1 MSMENSSFSAA
12 PSAIGY
18 LYQGRFA
25 LLDSLRRLRK
35 GKSFLVSIESLDDVV
50 FESEGE
56 AFELLQT
63 KHHLNVQANLT
74 DASPDLWK
82 TIRIWCEGKK
92 GGSIPD
98 DSTFFLITTASANA
112 GSIGSYLQSGA
123 SRDVQKAITRLGAVA
138 ESSTNKVNEPGYQA
152 FRLLSP
158 NQKLSL
164 FGSVFIVDSAPLIT
178 DLEARIKEEI
188 FYAVELKF
196 QDAFLNRL
204 EGWWLGRVIRQLSKI
219 DSSSILSEELLAEM
233 NRLREQFKEDN
244 LPIDDDIV
252 SATVDASGYQDK
264 TFVHQLRLIEIGN
277 QRIFYAIRNYFR
289 AFEQRSRWIR
299 EDLILVGDLER
310 YEDQLIEEWELLFEQ
325 MRDELG
331 NEATERT
338 KIQAAQ
344 TLYKWME
351 TGSHP
356 LIRSGC
362 SEPFVSRGTFQI
374 LADMQ
379 RIGWHPEFLRRLK
392 QILEPVGA
400 SL

>member
-1 MSMENSSFSAA
+1 M
-12 PSAIGY
+12 
-18 LYQGRFA
+18 
-25 LLDSLRRLRK
+25 
-35 GKSFLVSIESLDDVV
+35 
-50 FESEGE
+50 
-56 AFELLQT
+56 
-63 KHHLNVQANLT
+63 
-74 DASPDLWK
+74 
-82 TIRIWCEGKK
+82 
-92 GGSIPD
+92 
-98 DSTFFLITTASANA
+98 
-112 GSIGSYLQSGA
+112 
-123 SRDVQKAITRLGAVA
+123 GAVA